1 MVVIDTNAMS
11 LLDTVCKHPT
21 GSCIR
26 WFHPITN
33 LAEVL
38 VV

>member
-1 MVVIDTNAMS
+1 MLSVT
-11 LLDTVCKHPT
+11 TVCKHPT
-21 GSCIR
+21 GLCIR